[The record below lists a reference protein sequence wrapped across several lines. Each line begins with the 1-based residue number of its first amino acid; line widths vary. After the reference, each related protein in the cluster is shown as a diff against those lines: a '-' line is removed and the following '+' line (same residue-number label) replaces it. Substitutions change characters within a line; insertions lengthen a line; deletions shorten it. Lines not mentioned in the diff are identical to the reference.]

1 MKKMLMIV
9 KIVFY
14 NKYEKKNLES
24 LGKDEEEEVV
34 EVHIHWVPVW
44 DIISYK

>member
-1 MKKMLMIV
+1 
-9 KIVFY
+9 
-14 NKYEKKNLES
+14 

-44 DIISYK
+44 DIISYKWQI